1 MRREVSPRSASGSA
15 AETDAATWMRSS
27 SWVIVRTA
35 RGGGE
40 IAPAVQIPGSM
51 PALTIPIVE
60 TAACRLCALLR
71 AHRLPTL
78 LLAALAAVLI
88 AACGSSN
95 SSSSGAAGA
104 GSSAAATGTSSAAA
118 AGTSSAAAT
127 SSASGAC
134 SKASLP
140 LHSSGVL
147 TVATD
152 SPAYPPYFEDNKPSN
167 GKGFESAVA
176 YAIASKLG
184 FAQSEVKWVTEPFD
198 SSYAPGPKSFDFD
211 INEISIT
218 KPRQKAVDFSAPYY
232 TNPQGI
238 IVASGSKYA
247 HLTSLAGLRGA
258 KIGVQIGTTSLDA
271 TNQVIKPSSQPDV
284 FNTSNDVVAAF
295 KIHRVDAIV
304 VDLATAFELTS
315 EIKHSTIAG
324 QFTAPGG
331 DNWGVL
337 LSKGSKLT
345 PCVNQAINALQA
357 DGTLTALNKRWIA
370 SAADVPEL
378 H

>member
-1 MRREVSPRSASGSA
+1 
-15 AETDAATWMRSS
+15 
-27 SWVIVRTA
+27 
-35 RGGGE
+35 
-40 IAPAVQIPGSM
+40 
-51 PALTIPIVE
+51 
-60 TAACRLCALLR
+60 LLR
-71 AHRLPTL
+71 ARRLSTVL
-78 LLAALAAVLI
+78 LPALAAVLI
-88 AACGSSN
+88 AACGSS
-95 SSSSGAAGA
+95 SSSS
-104 GSSAAATGTSSAAA
+104 SSASSSAPAATGSATSAA
-118 AGTSSAAAT
+118 TSSAAAT
-127 SSASGAC
+127 TC
-134 SKASLP
+134 SKSTLA
-140 LHSSGVL
+140 LHSPGVL

-184 FAQSEVKWVTEPFD
+184 FSNSEVKWVTEPFD

-218 KPRQKAVDFSAPYY
+218 KPREKAVDFSAPYY

-238 IVASGSKYA
+238 IVSSDSKYA
-247 HLTSLAGLRGA
+247 HVTSLAALQDA

-271 TNQVIKPSSQPDV
+271 VNQVIKPTSQPDV

-337 LSKGSKLT
+337 LTKGSKLT
-345 PCVNQAINALQA
+345 PCVSQAVNALQS
-357 DGTLTALNKRWIA
+357 DGTLAALNKRWIA
-370 SAADVPEL
+370 SAANVPEL

>member
-1 MRREVSPRSASGSA
+1 M
-15 AETDAATWMRSS
+15 
-27 SWVIVRTA
+27 
-35 RGGGE
+35 
-40 IAPAVQIPGSM
+40 
-51 PALTIPIVE
+51 
-60 TAACRLCALLR
+60 LL
-71 AHRLPTL
+71 P
-78 LLAALAAVLI
+78 ALAAVLI
-88 AACGSSN
+88 AACGSS
-95 SSSSGAAGA
+95 SSSSSSTS
-104 GSSAAATGTSSAAA
+104 GSAPAATGSATSAA
-118 AGTSSAAAT
+118 TSSAAAT
-127 SSASGAC
+127 TC
-134 SKASLP
+134 SKSTLA
-140 LHSSGVL
+140 LHSPGVL

-152 SPAYPPYFEDNKPSN
+152 SPAYPPYFEDNKPAN

-184 FAQSEVKWVTEPFD
+184 FSNNEVKWVTEPFD

-218 KPRQKAVDFSAPYY
+218 KPREKAVDFSAPYY

-238 IVASGSKYA
+238 IVSSDSKYA
-247 HLTSLAGLRGA
+247 HVTSLAALQGA

-271 TNQVIKPSSQPDV
+271 VNQVIKPTSQPDV

-304 VDLATAFELTS
+304 VDLATAFELIS

-337 LSKGSKLT
+337 LTKGSKLT
-345 PCVNQAINALQA
+345 PCVSQAVNALQS
-357 DGTLTALNKRWIA
+357 DGTLAALNKRWIA
-370 SAADVPEL
+370 SAANVPEL

>member
-1 MRREVSPRSASGSA
+1 MF
-15 AETDAATWMRSS
+15 
-27 SWVIVRTA
+27 
-35 RGGGE
+35 
-40 IAPAVQIPGSM
+40 
-51 PALTIPIVE
+51 
-60 TAACRLCALLR
+60 ALLR
-71 AHRLPTL
+71 AHRIFAVLS
-78 LLAALAAVLI
+78 AALAAGLI

-95 SSSSGAAGA
+95 TSSSGSASSSSASAPAA
-104 GSSAAATGTSSAAA
+104 S
-118 AGTSSAAAT
+118 GTSSAAAT
-127 SSASGAC
+127 SSSAC
-134 SKASLP
+134 SKSSLA
-140 LHSSGVL
+140 LHSPGVL

-176 YAIASKLG
+176 YAIAGKLG
-184 FAQSEVKWVTEPFD
+184 FSNSEVKWVTEPFD

-218 KPRQKAVDFSAPYY
+218 KPREKAVDFSAPYY

-238 IVASGSKYA
+238 IVSSTSKYA
-247 HLTSLAGLRGA
+247 HITSLAALRGA

-271 TNQVIKPSSQPDV
+271 TNSVIKPSAQPDV

-345 PCVNQAINALQA
+345 PCVNQAINALQS
-357 DGTLTALNKRWIA
+357 DGTLAALNKRWIA
-370 SAADVPEL
+370 SAANVPEL

>member
-1 MRREVSPRSASGSA
+1 
-15 AETDAATWMRSS
+15 
-27 SWVIVRTA
+27 VR
-35 RGGGE
+35 
-40 IAPAVQIPGSM
+40 
-51 PALTIPIVE
+51 
-60 TAACRLCALLR
+60 LLR
-71 AHRLPTL
+71 AHRLSTV
-78 LLAALAAVLI
+78 LLAALAAAFI
-88 AACGSSN
+88 AACGSS
-95 SSSSGAAGA
+95 SSSSSSSVSAPAATSG
-104 GSSAAATGTSSAAA
+104 ATGTSSAAA
-118 AGTSSAAAT
+118 SSSQA
-127 SSASGAC
+127 AC
-134 SKASLP
+134 SKSSLA
-140 LHSSGVL
+140 LHSPGVL

-176 YAIASKLG
+176 YAIANKLG
-184 FAQSEVKWVTEPFD
+184 FSPSEVKWVVEPFD

-218 KPRQKAVDFSAPYY
+218 KPRDKAVDFSAPYY

-238 IVASGSKYA
+238 IVSADSKYA
-247 HLTSLAGLRGA
+247 HVTSLAGLRGA
-258 KIGVQIGTTSLDA
+258 KIGVQIGSTSLDA
-271 TNQVIKPSSQPDV
+271 TNAVIKPSSQPDV

-304 VDLATAFELTS
+304 VDLATAFELVS

-331 DNWGVL
+331 DTWGVL

-345 PCVNQAINALQA
+345 ACVSQAVNALQA
-357 DGTLTALNKRWIA
+357 NGTLTALNKRWIA
-370 SAADVPEL
+370 SAANVPEL

>member
-1 MRREVSPRSASGSA
+1 M
-15 AETDAATWMRSS
+15 
-27 SWVIVRTA
+27 
-35 RGGGE
+35 
-40 IAPAVQIPGSM
+40 
-51 PALTIPIVE
+51 
-60 TAACRLCALLR
+60 
-71 AHRLPTL
+71 
-78 LLAALAAVLI
+78 LI

-95 SSSSGAAGA
+95 SSSSSAAGA
-104 GSSAAATGTSSAAA
+104 TSAAPASTSA

-127 SSASGAC
+127 SSSAC
-134 SKASLP
+134 SKSTLA
-140 LHSSGVL
+140 LHTPGTL

-152 SPAYPPYFEDNKPSN
+152 SPAYPPYFEDNKPAN

-176 YAIASKLG
+176 YAIAKKLG
-184 FAQSEVKWVTEPFD
+184 FSPSEVKWVTEPFD

-238 IVASGSKYA
+238 IVSSDSKYA
-247 HLTSLAGLRGA
+247 HAKSLADLKDA

-271 TNQVIKPSSQPDV
+271 TNSVIKPNSQPDV

-304 VDLATAFELTS
+304 VDLATAFALTS
-315 EIKHSTIAG
+315 EIKHSAIAG

-337 LSKGSKLT
+337 LTKGSKLT
-345 PCVNQAINALQA
+345 PCVNQAVNALQS
-357 DGTLTALNKRWIA
+357 DGTLAALDKRWIA
-370 SAADVPEL
+370 SAANVPVL